1 MSDTN
6 SRFSSIARY
15 RGRFAPSPT
24 GSLHFGSLV
33 PALGS
38 WLRARALGGDW
49 LVRVEDIDPPRE
61 RAGASSEILET
72 LKVFGMQSDEA
83 VVFQKDRHAL
93 YRSAVQRLIGSG
105 DAFSCTCTRSD
116 LAPSGIHHGACKGN
130 SGAAAIRLRVPDQ
143 FWRFQDAVAGEII
156 QHSRT
161 TGDFVLWRADG
172 FPAYQLAVVV
182 DDNVQGITEVV
193 RGGDLLDSTP
203 RQIYLQQRLHLPT
216 PGYLHVPLAL
226 DAQGH
231 KLSKSLDSLP
241 IDRTDPLPALRRAL
255 NFLGQPDHR
264 GVTHLDQLLMR
275 SVASF
280 DVAGIPPM
288 PMQVEPGD
296 KSEAATDRTS
306 GA

>member
-1 MSDTN
+1 MSGMN
-6 SRFSSIARY
+6 SGFSSIARY

-33 PALGS
+33 AALGS

-49 LVRVEDIDPPRE
+49 LVRMEDIDPPRE
-61 RAGASSEILET
+61 RAGASGEILEI
-72 LKVFGMQSDEA
+72 LKVFGMQSDEP
-83 VVFQKDRHAL
+83 VLFQKDRHAL
-93 YRSAVQRLIGSG
+93 YRTALQRLIDSG
-105 DAFSCTCTRSD
+105 DAFSCTCTRND
-116 LAPSGIHHGACKGN
+116 LAPSGIHQGACKRR
-130 SGAAAIRLRVPDQ
+130 SGAAAIRLRVPEQ
-143 FWRFQDAVAGEII
+143 VWRFRDVVAGEIV
-156 QHSRT
+156 QHSRA

-182 DDNVQGITEVV
+182 DDHAQGITEVV

-203 RQIYLQQRLHLPT
+203 RQIYLQQKLNLPT

-226 DAQGH
+226 DAQGR

-241 IDRTDPLPALRRAL
+241 VDRTDPLPALRRAL
-255 NFLGQPDHR
+255 IFLGQSDHR
-264 GVTHLDQLLMR
+264 GVTNLDQLLLR

-280 DVAGIPPM
+280 DVACIPAM
-288 PMQVEPGD
+288 PTQIELGD
-296 KSEAATDRTS
+296 KPDAAMERTS